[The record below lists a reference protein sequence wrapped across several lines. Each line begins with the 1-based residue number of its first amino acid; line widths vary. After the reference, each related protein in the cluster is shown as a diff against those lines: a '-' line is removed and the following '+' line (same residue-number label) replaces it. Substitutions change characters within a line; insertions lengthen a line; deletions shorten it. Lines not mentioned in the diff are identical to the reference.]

1 MNSSFFERMASN
13 LAPERMDAYRRDG
26 ASPTTALARYMWN
39 VAVSE
44 SLYPTLQ
51 FAEIALRNRLH
62 QCLTLRFGTS
72 EWYNDTRCPLQSWQ
86 GEHVAA
92 AREELT
98 KAGKPVTPS
107 GIVSELTLGFW
118 TGFFNKSQHRAA
130 LAAHLAQTAFSR
142 APSNEQVVL
151 KLEVR
156 WKKIRDLR
164 NRVFHHERIIHWKDL
179 PSQHIQMLEAIFWLS
194 SELHQVAVALDRF
207 PQVWKQGID
216 PWLTTIQ
223 QKWPE
228 S

>member
-26 ASPTTALARYMWN
+26 ASSTMALARYMWN
-39 VAVSE
+39 VVVSE

-72 EWYNDTRCPLQSWQ
+72 EWFNDPQCPLQSWQ
-86 GEHVAA
+86 EEQVAA
-92 AREELT
+92 ARSELT

-118 TGFFNKSQHRAA
+118 TGFFNKSQHRTG
-130 LAAHLAQTAFSR
+130 LAAHLAKSAFSR
-142 APSNEQVVL
+142 APSNEQDVQ
-151 KLEVR
+151 KLEGR
-156 WKKIRDLR
+156 WRKIRELR
-164 NRVFHHERIIHWKDL
+164 NRVFHHDRIIHWKDL
-179 PSQHIQMLEAIFWLS
+179 PSQHTQLLEAIFWLS

-216 PWLTTIQ
+216 PWLTTIKE
-223 QKWPE
+223 KWSE